1 MPAKPLI
8 LVIEDDHHL
17 NQSIQEFLAPL
28 ADTRGVYAGD
38 EGEYLASEGIF
49 DAIILDIMLPE
60 MDGFTV
66 LHKLRAAH
74 VGTPVLILTAKDGL
88 SDKMRG
94 FDLETDD
101 YLTKPFHREELMA
114 RIKVLLKR
122 SGKYRDDY
130 TLAFGPLTVQLND
143 RSVTVSGVPVALSG
157 KEYDLLVYLLQNQG
171 TIVTKEQI
179 FDRLWGFDSDT
190 GLAVVEVYMSNLRK
204 KLKGTAVADAIR
216 TIRNV
221 GYILDEVAAN
231 AGK

>member
-1 MPAKPLI
+1 
-8 LVIEDDHHL
+8 
-17 NQSIQEFLAPL
+17 
-28 ADTRGVYAGD
+28 
-38 EGEYLASEGIF
+38 
-49 DAIILDIMLPE
+49 
-60 MDGFTV
+60 
-66 LHKLRAAH
+66 
-74 VGTPVLILTAKDGL
+74 
-88 SDKMRG
+88 
-94 FDLETDD
+94 
-101 YLTKPFHREELMA
+101 
-114 RIKVLLKR
+114 
-122 SGKYRDDY
+122 
-130 TLAFGPLTVQLND
+130 VQLND

>member
-94 FDLETDD
+94 FDLGTDD

-143 RSVTVSGVPVALSG
+143 RAVTVSGVPVALSG

>member
-1 MPAKPLI
+1 MTAKPLI
-8 LVIEDDHHL
+8 LVVEDDRSL
-17 NQSIQEFLAPL
+17 NQSIREFLAPL
-28 ADTRGVYAGD
+28 ADTRGVYSGD

-88 SDKMRG
+88 ADKMRG
-94 FDLETDD
+94 FDLGTDD

-122 SGKYRDDY
+122 SGKYSVDH
-130 TLAFGPLTVQLND
+130 TLTFGPLTVQLND
-143 RSVTVSGVPVALSG
+143 RSVTVADTAVALSG

-171 TIVTKEQI
+171 TILTKEQI

-221 GYILDEVAAN
+221 GYILDE
-231 AGK
+231 GGTGGSK